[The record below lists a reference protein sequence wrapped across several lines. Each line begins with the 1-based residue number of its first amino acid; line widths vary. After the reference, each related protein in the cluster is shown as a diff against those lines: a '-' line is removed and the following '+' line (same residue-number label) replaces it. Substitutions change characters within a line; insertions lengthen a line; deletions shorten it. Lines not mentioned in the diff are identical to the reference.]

1 MAIDAY
7 ISFNLLIKQGFSF
20 YREVDYHQG
29 MWNLN
34 YDSPKEIER
43 VLNERGLAMSKKFG
57 QNFLISPEGRK
68 RLIDLM
74 ELESGMKVWEIGPGL
89 GAITHMLIQKKVN
102 LTSFEIDHGFASL
115 LTEVAFNDEEN
126 FNLIEGDALKT
137 LFKKRLLPLPDRI
150 VGNLPYN
157 VGSVMIGKLI
167 ENSYLPPLMVFTLQ
181 REVVDRMTSR
191 PGEDDYSSFSV
202 LTQIDYE
209 NKLSLKLPKGCFWPQ
224 PNVESAVVVMK
235 KRETPLV
242 AEELRP
248 IFIPLI
254 RDLFQQRRKTV
265 RNNLNSSEYGNMG
278 KEKVE
283 EIISCAGL
291 SGSERAEAL
300 SWEDLVRLA
309 ESAKRIKAI

>member
-89 GAITHMLIQKKVN
+89 GAITHMLIQKKVD

-181 REVVDRMTSR
+181 REVVDRMTSK

>member
-1 MAIDAY
+1 
-7 ISFNLLIKQGFSF
+7 
-20 YREVDYHQG
+20 

-43 VLNERGLAMSKKFG
+43 VLNEKGLAMSKKFG

-68 RLIDLM
+68 RLVDLM
-74 ELESGMKVWEIGPGL
+74 ELEKGMKVWEIGPGL
-89 GAITHMLIQKKVN
+89 GAITHMLLKKEVC

-115 LTEVAFNDEEN
+115 LRDVAFNDEEN
-126 FNLIEGDALKT
+126 FNLVEGDALKT
-137 LFKKRLLPLPDRI
+137 LFKKKLLPLPERI

-181 REVVDRMTSR
+181 REVVDRMTSK

-202 LTQIDYE
+202 LTQMDYE

-242 AEELRP
+242 PLNLRP
-248 IFIPLI
+248 VFIPLL
-254 RDLFQQRRKTV
+254 RDLFHQRRKTI
-265 RNNLNSSEYGNMG
+265 RNNLNSSLYGNLG

-283 EIISCAGL
+283 ELL
-291 SGSERAEAL
+291 SRSALTGNERAEAL
-300 SWEDLVRLA
+300 SWDSLVRLG
-309 ESAKRIKAI
+309 ESALEISREEL

>member
-181 REVVDRMTSR
+181 REVVDRMTSK

-300 SWEDLVRLA
+300 SWEELIKLA